1 MNKGNT
7 ILLAHGSG
15 GRMTRE
21 LIRKVFRPCFTDSRL
36 AAETDS
42 AVLETSAGKLAFTT
56 DAFVVDPVFFP
67 GGDIGKLAV
76 CGTLNDLAVSG
87 AEPLWI
93 AASFILEEGLEI
105 SDLETIARSMAD
117 EARQNHT
124 ALVAADTKVV
134 PRGKG
139 DKIYITTT
147 GIGRIMDGFE
157 TVSSGSGIRP
167 GDRIIVSGTVGNHG
181 ASIFT
186 ARLPEP
192 VLTPIASDCASVFPM
207 IERLK
212 PLSDQIRFMRDPT
225 RGGIATVL
233 CEIAEKQDWGIRLE
247 ESLMPVDEK
256 VAGLCRLS
264 GLDPLYLA
272 CEGRM
277 VCIAGEE
284 AAGETVN
291 CLKSQEN
298 GRSACI
304 IGTITGENPG
314 RVIMETVIG
323 GTRLISMLS
332 GDPLPR
338 IC

>member
-1 MNKGNT
+1 MNTGNT

-15 GRMTRE
+15 GRKTRE
-21 LIRKVFRPCFTDSRL
+21 LIRTVFRPCFTDARL
-36 AAETDS
+36 VAETDA
-42 AVLETSAGKLAFTT
+42 AVLDSEAGKLAFTT
-56 DAFVVDPVFFP
+56 DAFVVDPIFFP

-87 AEPLWI
+87 AQPLWI

-105 SDLETIARSMAD
+105 SDLEIIARSMAK
-117 EARQNHT
+117 EANQNHT

-147 GIGRIMDGFE
+147 GIGRILTGFDK
-157 TVSSGSGIRP
+157 VFSGSGIRP
-167 GDRIIVSGTVGNHG
+167 GDRIIVSGTVGDHG

-192 VLTPIASDCASVFPM
+192 VLTPIFSDCASVYPM
-207 IERLK
+207 VDMLQ
-212 PLSDQIRFMRDPT
+212 PFSDQIRFMRDPT

-233 CEIAEKQDWGIRLE
+233 CEVAEKRTWGIRLE
-247 ESLMPVDEK
+247 ESLMPVDDK
-256 VAGLCRLS
+256 VAGICRLS

-272 CEGRM
+272 CEGRV
-277 VCIAGEE
+277 VCIAGAE
-284 AAGETVN
+284 AAGEMVKQ
-291 CLKSQEN
+291 L
-298 GRSACI
+298 RSCADGKNACI
-304 IGTITGENPG
+304 VGTITGENPG
-314 RVIMETVIG
+314 RVIMETLIG